1 MSEVDEARLISSLRS
16 TGAAV
21 LLTSNRWASGRFADR
36 IVVIDGKSGTI
47 VESGTHGDL
56 LNLGPERSL
65 YAKQWSDMM
74 LSWEEDYFVTLFL
87 GVGSIIRFWI
97 EMFPLEWV

>member
-1 MSEVDEARLISSLRS
+1 MDDATSQMSEVDEAQLISSLRS

-36 IVVIDGKSGTI
+36 IIVLHSTNGSV
-47 VESGTHGDL
+47 VESGTHEEL
-56 LNLGPERSL
+56 MYLGPERSL

-74 LSWEEDYFVTLFL
+74 S
-87 GVGSIIRFWI
+87 SA
-97 EMFPLEWV
+97 